1 MDMYIPQYLVAV
13 PLFAFLGFGIS
24 FILNMILKT
33 TWLPMA
39 LYVILVGVIV
49 FRMESIKTG
58 DWLMLF
64 IGLIGIGI
72 GSWAIQYLRKKGYRM
87 F

>member
-1 MDMYIPQYLVAV
+1 MDMSFPQYFVAI

-49 FRMESIKTG
+49 FQMESIRNG
-58 DWLMLF
+58 DWLMLT
-64 IGLIGIGI
+64 IGLVGVGI
-72 GSWAIQYLRKKGYRM
+72 GSWAIQFLRKKGYRM